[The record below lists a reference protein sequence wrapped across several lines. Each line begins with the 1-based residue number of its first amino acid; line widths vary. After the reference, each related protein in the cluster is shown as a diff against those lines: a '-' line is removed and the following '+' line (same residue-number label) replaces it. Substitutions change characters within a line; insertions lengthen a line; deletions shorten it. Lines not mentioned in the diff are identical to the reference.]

1 MTFKPTVKSPLAKLD
16 RGPFG
21 NFPEGTKS
29 RMFFASDNDSNTT
42 VSIVVYFLPTG
53 KRMFSF
59 LTPHI
64 SETPLAYSN
73 TEVSLIYFI
82 IGWISKHKDVLYPSE
97 EFPDGQPLDVI
108 DDLTPCN
115 PKEEDNEK
123 I

>member
-1 MTFKPTVKSPLAKLD
+1 
-16 RGPFG
+16 
-21 NFPEGTKS
+21 
-29 RMFFASDNDSNTT
+29 MFFASDNDSNTT
-42 VSIVVYFLPTG
+42 VSIVVYFLPTE

-64 SETPLAYSN
+64 SETPLAYSS

-97 EFPDGQPLDVI
+97 EFPDGQPLDVL